1 MAITRRN
8 FLVGVGAGLILPS
21 VADRI
26 LSFVEETGHALLEP
40 VGQADTLFHAIEN
53 GDGLILL
60 DASVQYTT
68 EPPPGPVTWREFFT
82 AWGGQT
88 VDEAN
93 ENGWDVD
100 PDGFADEWNL
110 QTLWDR
116 VTGAPAMAHNRLKQ
130 YEDQLGPNAVGGD
143 SDLGYLIYNEGGHP
157 GSDELWAEASSEIGL
172 SALQHRLNNLNT
184 GIRIE
189 VSAW

>member
-60 DASVQYTT
+60 DASVQHTT

-82 AWGGQT
+82 AWEGQT

-93 ENGWDVD
+93 ENG
-100 PDGFADEWNL
+100 
-110 QTLWDR
+110 
-116 VTGAPAMAHNRLKQ
+116 
-130 YEDQLGPNAVGGD
+130 
-143 SDLGYLIYNEGGHP
+143 
-157 GSDELWAEASSEIGL
+157 
-172 SALQHRLNNLNT
+172 
-184 GIRIE
+184 
-189 VSAW
+189 